1 MILIAATA
9 IVGGV
14 CSFALLLPLGWIA
27 ALVGAPFGG
36 SIAATALA
44 CVIAYRRTRAAP
56 TDAGEALPAAG
67 RLESEA
73 RPA

>member
-1 MILIAATA
+1 MILIAATG
-9 IVGGV
+9 IVGGA

-27 ALVGAPFGG
+27 ALLGAPFGG

-44 CVIAYRRTRAAP
+44 CVIAYRRTRAVPIA
-56 TDAGEALPAAG
+56 AGDSPPAAG
-67 RLESEA
+67 QLEGEA